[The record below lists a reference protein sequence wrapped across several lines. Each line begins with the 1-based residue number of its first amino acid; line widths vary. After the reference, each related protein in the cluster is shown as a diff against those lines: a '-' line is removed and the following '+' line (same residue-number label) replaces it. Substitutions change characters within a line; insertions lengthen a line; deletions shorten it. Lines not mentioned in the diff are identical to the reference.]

1 MNVNDKRATGC
12 VGSDGDMEICEQGSI
27 TTFDASVLVAE
38 DNPINQEVAKMML
51 EVMGCRVDQ
60 AESGLQAVDMALKN
74 PYNLILMDCQMP
86 DMDGFSATEIIRSH
100 ERDGNGTM
108 NGRQRV
114 AIIAMTGNT
123 TDEDRS
129 VCLNR
134 GMDDFLRKPF
144 TIEEMSEILKRWLPM
159 EVTMEAPQEPEE
171 SIVYD
176 ASIIDQRYLDNIR
189 ALQREGAPDI
199 LAKVL
204 DNYFTESPVAIEK
217 LTIAVEND
225 NREDIRAIAHRFK
238 SGSGNLGAIRLAEI
252 CHEMEKGAPS
262 NIRIDNLLL
271 LEGLKKEFEAVIQV
285 LFTVRQGNK
294 V

>member
-1 MNVNDKRATGC
+1 
-12 VGSDGDMEICEQGSI
+12 MESCGQSTIA
-27 TTFDASVLVAE
+27 TFDASVLVAE

-74 PYNLILMDCQMP
+74 PYDLILMDCQMP
-86 DMDGFSATEIIRSH
+86 DMDGFSATELIRSH
-100 ERDGNGTM
+100 ERDGNGTLK
-108 NGRQRV
+108 GRQRV

-134 GMDDFLRKPF
+134 GMDDFLKKPF
-144 TIEEMSEILKRWLPM
+144 TIEEMSEILKRWVPM
-159 EVTMEAPQEPEE
+159 EASMEAPQEPEE
-171 SIVYD
+171 SVVAD
-176 ASIIDQRYLDNIR
+176 ASIIDQKYLDNIR

-204 DNYFTESPVAIEK
+204 DNYFTESTVAIEK
-217 LTIAVEND
+217 LTIAVVAD

-238 SGSGNLGAIRLAEI
+238 SGSGNVGAIRLAEI
-252 CHEMEKGAPS
+252 CHEIEKGASS
-262 NIRIDNLLL
+262 NTRMDNLLL
-271 LEGLKKEFEAVIQV
+271 LEGLKKELHAVTQV
-285 LFTVRQGNK
+285 LITVRQVSK

>member
-1 MNVNDKRATGC
+1 MSVNDNRATGC
-12 VGSDGDMEICEQGSI
+12 VGAEGDMESGGQSTI

-51 EVMGCRVDQ
+51 EVMGCRVEQ

-86 DMDGFSATEIIRSH
+86 DMDGFTATEIIRSH

-114 AIIAMTGNT
+114 TIIAMTGNT

-144 TIEEMSEILKRWLPM
+144 TIEEMSEILKRWLPI
-159 EVTMEAPQEPEE
+159 EATMESPQEPEE
-171 SIVYD
+171 SVVAD
-176 ASIIDQRYLDNIR
+176 ASIIDPKYLDNIR
-189 ALQREGAPDI
+189 ALQR
-199 LAKVL
+199 
-204 DNYFTESPVAIEK
+204 
-217 LTIAVEND
+217 
-225 NREDIRAIAHRFK
+225 
-238 SGSGNLGAIRLAEI
+238 
-252 CHEMEKGAPS
+252 
-262 NIRIDNLLL
+262 
-271 LEGLKKEFEAVIQV
+271 
-285 LFTVRQGNK
+285 
-294 V
+294 